1 MKFFCKTLCLLLL
14 VATASI
20 NAANDNEKGWTLSCN
35 NYQTDYTG
43 APVANGTIGILPW
56 QEPFSVRHLI
66 LNHVFELNDKSGVN
80 CTVRGINPFN
90 IIMTVDGQ
98 KIDAKNMA
106 DWNQQ
111 INMRE
116 ATHNT
121 TFTADGKV
129 KVSYSIAALRNMPY
143 AAIFNIKLKALKNT
157 EIEFSNAMTVPQEEY
172 QTPRHLHKSYD
183 AGAIRVNILQ
193 TNALT
198 KHGRYDVS
206 ASTLFIFDKGSFQY
220 SCTDK
225 ENAHA
230 SIKLTAGQEAELS
243 LVASECTT
251 HDFSDPYSE
260 SEREVI
266 YVAHQTVK
274 SVMAAHRQCWD
285 ELWQGDIEIEGDD
298 EAQNVVRFALFN
310 LYSFCRQGTA
320 LSISPMGLS
329 SQGYNGHIFWDAETW
344 MFPPMLLMN
353 GGIAQSMIDYR
364 TNRLEAA
371 KTRATT
377 CGYKGAMF
385 PWESDDYGQE
395 STPTFAIT
403 GQFEH
408 HITADIA
415 FAAWNYYCVTRD
427 HNWLQTKGWPLIK
440 AVAEFWTSRVEKN
453 DDGSYSIPGVVG
465 ADEYAEGITDNAF
478 TNGAAITALRCA
490 VKASKAVSETAPA
503 IWSELADKIRI
514 LHDAKGVTMEFA
526 GYKGQKIKQGDVNL
540 LAYPL
545 GLVTEKN
552 QILKDLEYYDSK
564 IDRENGPAMTF
575 GIFCVQYARL
585 GDAKK
590 AEEMFRRSYRPNM
603 RPPFGVFAETATSH
617 NPYFATGAGGMLQA
631 VIYGFGGLDI
641 TDEGIIQHK
650 TVLPASWKKLT
661 IKGIGAERKTF
672 TVTNG
677 HEW

>member
-56 QEPFSVRHLI
+56 QEPSSVRHLI

-243 LVASECTT
+243 LVTSECTT

-415 FAAWNYYCVTRD
+415 IAAWNYYCVTRD

-490 VKASKAVSETAPA
+490 VKASKAVGETAPA

-641 TDEGIIQHK
+641 TDEGIIQHN

-677 HEW
+677 HE

>member
-243 LVASECTT
+243 LVTSECTT

-415 FAAWNYYCVTRD
+415 IAAWNYYCVTRD

-490 VKASKAVSETAPA
+490 VKASKAVGETAPA

-672 TVTNG
+672 TVTNV
-677 HEW
+677 HE

>member
-14 VATASI
+14 VTTASI

-415 FAAWNYYCVTRD
+415 IAAWNYYCVTRD

-490 VKASKAVSETAPA
+490 VKASKAVGETAPA

-672 TVTNG
+672 TVTNV
-677 HEW
+677 HE

>member
-14 VATASI
+14 VTTASI

-243 LVASECTT
+243 LVTSECTT

-415 FAAWNYYCVTRD
+415 IAAWNYYCVTRD

-490 VKASKAVSETAPA
+490 VKASKAVGETAPA

-514 LHDAKGVTMEFA
+514 LHDAKGVTMEFS

-641 TDEGIIQHK
+641 TDEGIIQHN

-677 HEW
+677 HE

>member
-243 LVASECTT
+243 LVTSECTT

-415 FAAWNYYCVTRD
+415 IAAWNYYCVTRD

-490 VKASKAVSETAPA
+490 VKASKAVGETAPA

-641 TDEGIIQHK
+641 TDEGIIQHN

-677 HEW
+677 HE

>member
-14 VATASI
+14 VTTASI

-415 FAAWNYYCVTRD
+415 IAAWNYYCVTRD

-490 VKASKAVSETAPA
+490 VKASKAVGETAPA

-677 HEW
+677 HE

>member
-1 MKFFCKTLCLLLL
+1 
-14 VATASI
+14 
-20 NAANDNEKGWTLSCN
+20 
-35 NYQTDYTG
+35 
-43 APVANGTIGILPW
+43 
-56 QEPFSVRHLI
+56 
-66 LNHVFELNDKSGVN
+66 VFELNDKSGVN

-415 FAAWNYYCVTRD
+415 IAAWNYYCVTRD

-490 VKASKAVSETAPA
+490 VKASKAVGETAPA

-526 GYKGQKIKQGDVNL
+526 GYKGQMIKQGDVNL

-564 IDRENGPAMTF
+564 IDRKNGPAMTF

-603 RPPFGVFAETATSH
+603 RPPFGAFAETPTSH

-661 IKGIGAERKTF
+661 IKGVGAERKTF

-677 HEW
+677 HE

>member
-677 HEW
+677 HE

>member
-243 LVASECTT
+243 LVTSECTT

-310 LYSFCRQGTA
+310 LYSFCRKGTA

-415 FAAWNYYCVTRD
+415 IAAWNYYCVTRD

-490 VKASKAVSETAPA
+490 VKASKAVGETAPA

-641 TDEGIIQHK
+641 TDEGIIQHN

-677 HEW
+677 HE

>member
-415 FAAWNYYCVTRD
+415 IAAWNYYCVTRD

-490 VKASKAVSETAPA
+490 VKASKAVGETAPA

-677 HEW
+677 HE

>member
-129 KVSYSIAALRNMPY
+129 KVSYSIAALRHMPY

-243 LVASECTT
+243 LVTSECTT

-274 SVMAAHRQCWD
+274 SVMAAHRQWWD

-298 EAQNVVRFALFN
+298 DSSRCQGAPSRRRRRASRAP
-310 LYSFCRQGTA
+310 YRRGPSPPSSTARTDPRQ
-320 LSISPMGLS
+320 
-329 SQGYNGHIFWDAETW
+329 
-344 MFPPMLLMN
+344 
-353 GGIAQSMIDYR
+353 
-364 TNRLEAA
+364 
-371 KTRATT
+371 
-377 CGYKGAMF
+377 
-385 PWESDDYGQE
+385 
-395 STPTFAIT
+395 
-403 GQFEH
+403 
-408 HITADIA
+408 
-415 FAAWNYYCVTRD
+415 
-427 HNWLQTKGWPLIK
+427 
-440 AVAEFWTSRVEKN
+440 
-453 DDGSYSIPGVVG
+453 
-465 ADEYAEGITDNAF
+465 
-478 TNGAAITALRCA
+478 
-490 VKASKAVSETAPA
+490 
-503 IWSELADKIRI
+503 
-514 LHDAKGVTMEFA
+514 
-526 GYKGQKIKQGDVNL
+526 
-540 LAYPL
+540 
-545 GLVTEKN
+545 
-552 QILKDLEYYDSK
+552 
-564 IDRENGPAMTF
+564 
-575 GIFCVQYARL
+575 
-585 GDAKK
+585 
-590 AEEMFRRSYRPNM
+590 
-603 RPPFGVFAETATSH
+603 
-617 NPYFATGAGGMLQA
+617 
-631 VIYGFGGLDI
+631 
-641 TDEGIIQHK
+641 
-650 TVLPASWKKLT
+650 
-661 IKGIGAERKTF
+661 
-672 TVTNG
+672 
-677 HEW
+677 

>member
-243 LVASECTT
+243 LVTSECTT

-415 FAAWNYYCVTRD
+415 IAAWNYYCVTRD

-490 VKASKAVSETAPA
+490 VKASKAVGETAPA

-677 HEW
+677 HE

>member
-415 FAAWNYYCVTRD
+415 IAAWNYYCVTRD

-490 VKASKAVSETAPA
+490 VKASKAVGETAPA

-672 TVTNG
+672 TVTNV
-677 HEW
+677 HE